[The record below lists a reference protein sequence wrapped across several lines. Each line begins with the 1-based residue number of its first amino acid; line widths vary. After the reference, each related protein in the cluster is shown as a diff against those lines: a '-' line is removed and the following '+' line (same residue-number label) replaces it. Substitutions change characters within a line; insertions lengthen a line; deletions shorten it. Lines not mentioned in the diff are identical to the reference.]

1 MRLIHYHIVNKN
13 TNKSIYVDCRKPKA
27 EEFLA
32 NLQDKENYFLGYK
45 WVSI

>member
-1 MRLIHYHIVNKN
+1 MRLVHYHVINKE
-13 TNKSIYVDCRKPKA
+13 TRESIYVDCRKFKA

-32 NLQDKENYFLGYK
+32 NLPDAENYTIGFK

>member
-1 MRLIHYHIVNKN
+1 MRLIHYSVINKETGKKVYVN
-13 TNKSIYVDCRKPKA
+13 CRQYKA

-32 NLQDKENYFLGYK
+32 NLPDKDNHCISYK